1 MPVAILSPFV
11 RHRLLS
17 LMAAERQDDLV
28 VLAEM
33 AESGKLT
40 PAVDRRYPLV
50 EAPARSDMSERGM
63 PEARSSSP
71 SDRSTG
77 TS

>member
-1 MPVAILSPFV
+1 MPVAILSLFV

-50 EAPARSDMSERGM
+50 EAPDAVRYVGEGHARGKVVV
-63 PEARSSSP
+63 
-71 SDRSTG
+71 TI
-77 TS
+77 